1 VNSDTIARVPLVAT
15 MLAETPCTDILGL
28 VVYDL
33 PGRDCAAKASNGE
46 LKTGELSK
54 YESQYIDR
62 EYSWD
67 INFVTSDANFL
78 NSHCC
83 CHQGR
88 TECCRRS
95 DRRADSIPN
104 LDTNANL
111 TSSSSASDYKAGVAY
126 ALKNPNLR
134 HVYRC
139 WSRRMARMGRQL
151 AFVLLD
157 SSIIIWYYPFYI
169 FLYHT
174 SLYVILDHGPFR
186 AHRTLDNC
194 IYKCPKCPA
203 FKGQLLQSIYS
214 RIPPFK
220 TYPTL
225 QPQNQP
231 N

>member
-1 VNSDTIARVPLVAT
+1 MQRHLARISLVSSSTIFQDVIMLPRSPTESLLLDSYPHTSLNTLTMRSPSANLHVRSSTGIVNS
-15 MLAETPCTDILGL
+15 
-28 VVYDL
+28 
-33 PGRDCAAKASNGE
+33 N
-46 LKTGELSK
+46 
-54 YESQYIDR
+54 
-62 EYSWD
+62 
-67 INFVTSDANFL
+67 
-78 NSHCC
+78 CC

-157 SSIIIWYYPFYI
+157 SSIIMRDYPCDI
-169 FLYHT
+169 QLQHT
-174 SLYVILDHGPFR
+174 SLDVI
-186 AHRTLDNC
+186 
-194 IYKCPKCPA
+194 
-203 FKGQLLQSIYS
+203 
-214 RIPPFK
+214 
-220 TYPTL
+220 
-225 QPQNQP
+225 
-231 N
+231 